1 MESGYR
7 QHSSTRSAH
16 LLTPESRQLEL
27 RHIAFENL
35 SNGGDVCDAMAMSSS
50 RSQQPLDFRKWFDRM
65 QPQTLQIATW
75 LLYLNGFFALI
86 GFLGTNDWIGVARSS
101 KGFLGVI
108 VGLLV
113 IAGYILGGF
122 LMAND
127 RRLGYRLAL
136 IGAFSPF
143 ALRIWIL
150 WSYDLGWFDMI
161 TGKNLIG
168 FLFDVALC
176 ALLLHSQSREHQRLW
191 YS

>member
-1 MESGYR
+1 
-7 QHSSTRSAH
+7 
-16 LLTPESRQLEL
+16 
-27 RHIAFENL
+27 
-35 SNGGDVCDAMAMSSS
+35 MSS
-50 RSQQPLDFRKWFDRM
+50 RRQPLDVRKWFDRM

-75 LLYLNGFFALI
+75 LLYLNGFFALV
-86 GFLGTNDWIGVARSS
+86 GFLGSDDWVGIARTQ
-101 KGFLGVI
+101 KGFLGVL

-136 IGAFSPF
+136 VGAFSPF

-150 WSYDLGWFDMI
+150 WEYDFGLFDMI
-161 TGKNLIG
+161 TGNNFIG

-176 ALLLHSQSREHQRLW
+176 GLLLHPQSREHQRLW